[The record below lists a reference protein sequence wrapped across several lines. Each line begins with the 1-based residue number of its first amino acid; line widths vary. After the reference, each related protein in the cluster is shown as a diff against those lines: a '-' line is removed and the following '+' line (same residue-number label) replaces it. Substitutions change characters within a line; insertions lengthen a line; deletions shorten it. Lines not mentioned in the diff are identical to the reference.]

1 MRATLAGFYPHFSA
15 IPTMPRHAERRVV
28 SAASGHISSKQSEA
42 LEYKLVSRYTT
53 RNTLMARLPYVHP
66 SAITDPQ
73 IAGWLE
79 DARREGRPG
88 PENQAIRAH
97 QPDVMRSFTMTRK
110 WLFDGDAGVL
120 DHDLKELLR
129 AYIAHTIE
137 CGY

>member
-1 MRATLAGFYPHFSA
+1 
-15 IPTMPRHAERRVV
+15 
-28 SAASGHISSKQSEA
+28 
-42 LEYKLVSRYTT
+42 
-53 RNTLMARLPYVHP
+53 MARIPYVPP

-73 IAGWLE
+73 IAGWLD

-110 WLFDGDAGVL
+110 WLFDGNAGVL